1 MNEKV
6 SIEINNSPGGP
17 TAIFSAQSPLIT
29 DVGTALD
36 FLMSTEYCHGTRKIV
51 INKEAISEDFFE
63 LRTGLAGEIMQK
75 LVNYRFCLA
84 IYGDFS
90 SYTSRALQDFI
101 YESNQ
106 GQVAF
111 FLPDVDTALAKLRT
125 VQL

>member
-6 SIEINNSPGGP
+6 NIEINNSPGGP
-17 TAIFSAQSPLIT
+17 TAIVNAQSPLIT
-29 DVGTALD
+29 DVATALD
-36 FLMSTEYCHGTRKIV
+36 FLMSTEYAHGTRKIAL
-51 INKEAISEDFFE
+51 NKEAISEDFFE

-84 IYGDFS
+84 VYGDFS
-90 SYTSRALQDFI
+90 GYTSKALQDFI

-111 FLPDVDTALAKLRT
+111 FVPDLDTALIKLAEI
-125 VQL
+125 QL